1 MAEPVVQQE
10 PKDYDHIRIVHD
22 DDEPKVKSVKDLK
35 KVLSQL
41 SFAPSCV
48 DMGWKWEVE
57 EIFAKTVVPHT
68 GPGPA
73 GDIHSVGPAGY
84 RLRTTYMR
92 PDRDTKKIEQGW
104 GRWWE
109 VPLGVT
115 ESGVVKTAF
124 AAAKMILEHEF
135 MESFKWRGARVFDP
149 HHTVR
154 ELAAIQGNRYT
165 DSIP

>member
-1 MAEPVVQQE
+1 MEQPSHVVQQE
-10 PKDYDHIRIVHD
+10 PKDFDHIRIVHD
-22 DDEPKVKSVKDLK
+22 DDELKVQSVTDVK

-57 EIFAKTVVPHT
+57 RVFTSEFD
-68 GPGPA
+68 
-73 GDIHSVGPAGY
+73 DIKMAAEFVHAGY

-92 PDRDTKKIEQGW
+92 PDRETKRIEQGW

-109 VPLGVT
+109 IPLETT

-124 AAAKMILEHEF
+124 AATKMILDHEL
-135 MESFKWRGARVFDP
+135 MESFKWKNTRVFDP
-149 HHTVR
+149 HHTVS
-154 ELAAIQGNRYT
+154 ELASIQSGRYT
-165 DSIP
+165 MSIP